1 MVLQR
6 WYPITSI
13 RRTEDGVDR
22 FRRVGTR
29 PYTYGANGSWTLPV
43 DLEENEDSI
52 SVTASIPGI
61 SPEDIEATIE
71 DGVLTIK
78 AEARSEDET
87 EGRDYLVRERREG
100 SFHRAVRLPDRVDAE
115 KAESR
120 YENGVLTVSL
130 PKQESKKA
138 RRLEVKVQG

>member
-1 MVLQR
+1 M
-6 WYPITSI
+6 
-13 RRTEDGVDR
+13 DR
-22 FRRVGTR
+22 FRRAFGTR
-29 PYTYGANGSWTLPV
+29 PYTYGAKGSLTLPV

-52 SVTASIPGI
+52 SITASIPGI
-61 SPEDIEATIE
+61 SPEDIEVTTE

-78 AEARSEDET
+78 AETRSEDET
-87 EGRDYLVRERREG
+87 KRGDYLVRERREG

-120 YENGVLTVSL
+120 YDNGVLTVSL

-138 RRLEVKVQG
+138 KRLEVKVQN